1 MMRALSKFALPLF
14 LAGCLL
20 LLTGCYQA
28 KMTTNKEPGD
38 TVVEKSF
45 ASSFIYGLVPAEV
58 DVSDECTN
66 GIASATR
73 KISFLNGLVGS
84 LTLNIYT
91 PQSVTVTCAA
101 DGSTFNATTQGQESS
116 FTVSEDADTAEIK
129 ETLSTAALQST
140 LAKEPVEVQIAVD

>member
-1 MMRALSKFALPLF
+1 MMRALSKFALPLL
-14 LAGCLL
+14 LAGCL

-38 TVVEKSF
+38 TIIKKSF

-101 DGSTFNATTQGQESS
+101 DGSMYDATTQGQESS
-116 FTVSEDADTAEIK
+116 FTVSEDASTAEIE